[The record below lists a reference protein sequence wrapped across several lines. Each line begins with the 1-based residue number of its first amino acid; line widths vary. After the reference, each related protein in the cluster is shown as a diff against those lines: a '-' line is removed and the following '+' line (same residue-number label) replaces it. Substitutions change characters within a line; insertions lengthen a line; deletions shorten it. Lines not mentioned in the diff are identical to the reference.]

1 MDVWRRHQLPIEK
14 EGREAKDI
22 DSRPVA
28 AEEEPNRSRSGD
40 SCLFFSICLLLAC
53 STKEKRRRRKDD
65 GGIVGFISI
74 DMRRL
79 ASVGYRHG
87 ITRIGSVWYGMVWY
101 VTVLSPNRSWNSAD
115 STEVEE
121 N

>member
-1 MDVWRRHQLPIEK
+1 MYECMAKAPTADRK
-14 EGREAKDI
+14 GGEGAKGI

-28 AEEEPNRSRSGD
+28 AEGEPNRSRSGD
-40 SCLFFSICLLLAC
+40 GCLFFSICLLLAC

-79 ASVGYRHG
+79 APWGL
-87 ITRIGSVWYGMVWY
+87 
-101 VTVLSPNRSWNSAD
+101 VTVLRVLVAYGTVWFCM
-115 STEVEE
+115 
-121 N
+121 